1 MTRILRDLPLRQK
14 IAFLAI
20 ATMAAAQLLAGAGVL
35 VWDLFAARRFLAA
48 DLETQA
54 RIVVDNVA
62 PALAFGDDEAAHETL
77 RALRS
82 RRGFVRACLYT
93 AQSQLFAAV
102 SDEGRCPA
110 TPAADGSGFDG
121 AGINVVTAVLA
132 PERGRVGT
140 LTLRSSLDPVSDD
153 MRAQTVAI
161 VVVMVLSSV
170 AAVFLTRRY
179 HRVLT
184 EPLHDLALT
193 AQAVS
198 RDRDYTRRVAKTS
211 GDEIGAVAEAFN
223 DMMAQVQHRDAELQ
237 RALRLKD
244 EFLATVSHELRT
256 PLNAIVGWVHVFRSS
271 NVPPELAAQA
281 ADAIDRNAQRQVRL
295 IEDILDV
302 SRIVTGK
309 LRLEPKPVD
318 LAQIM
323 ESALD
328 VIQPTAAAKDI
339 QVSADLVRPAPMRG
353 DPDRLQQIM
362 WNLLANAV
370 KFSPRGGSV
379 SVLLAEDG
387 DAYRVEVRD
396 TGPGIPHDFLPH
408 IFEAFR
414 QADGSMTRTHGG
426 LGLGLA
432 IARHLT
438 ELSGGHIEAR
448 SEGPGTGAT
457 FVVRLPR
464 PADEPN
470 RLVVAD
476 QSAAAWPRLDGVR
489 VLLVDDDED
498 TRQVLSALL
507 SGQGADTET
516 AASVAE
522 ARNALSRRIPDVLI
536 TDLAMPQEDGYALL
550 HYCRHHTLAEL
561 RELRLLALTAYAGE
575 QARES
580 VLRAGFDGYLAKPID
595 PGAVSRTIAAT
606 ASSARR

>member
-1 MTRILRDLPLRQK
+1 MRRALRDLPLRQK
-14 IAFLAI
+14 IALLAI

-35 VWDLFAARRFLAA
+35 VWDLFAARRLLAA

-54 RIVVDNVA
+54 RIIVDNVA
-62 PALAFGDDEAAHETL
+62 PALAFGDDEAAEETL
-77 RALRS
+77 RALRL
-82 RRGFVRACLYT
+82 RRGFIRACLYDS
-93 AQSQLFAAV
+93 QSQLFAFV
-102 SDEGRCPA
+102 SVDGECAA
-110 TPAADGSGFDG
+110 TPSSDVGGFDG
-121 AGINVVTAVLA
+121 AGINIITPVLA
-132 PERGRVGT
+132 PERGRIGT
-140 LTLRSSLDPVSDD
+140 LTLRSSFAPVSDG

-161 VVVMVLSSV
+161 VIVMVLSST
-170 AAVFLTRRY
+170 AAIFLTRRF

-184 EPLHDLALT
+184 TPLLDLATT

-198 RDRDYTRRVAKTS
+198 RDRDYTHRVEKTT

-256 PLNAIVGWVHVFRSS
+256 PLNAIVGWVHVFRSP

-323 ESALD
+323 EAALD

-339 QVSADLVRPAPMRG
+339 DVSVDLVKPAPMRG

-370 KFSPRGGSV
+370 KFTPRGGRVWV
-379 SVLLAEDG
+379 SLDEQG
-387 DAYRVEVRD
+387 DTYRAVVRD
-396 TGPGIPHDFLPH
+396 SGPGIPPDFVPH

-438 ELSGGHIEAR
+438 ELSGGRIEAH
-448 SEGPGTGAT
+448 SDGPGSGAS
-457 FVVRLPR
+457 FAVLLPR
-464 PADEPN
+464 PADEPK
-470 RLVVAD
+470 RLTSAD
-476 QSAAAWPRLDGVR
+476 PAAAAWPRLDGVR

-498 TRQVLSALL
+498 TRRVLSALL
-507 SGQGADTET
+507 HGQGADIVT

-522 ARNALSRRIPDVLI
+522 AREALGQRVPDVVI
-536 TDLAMPQEDGYALL
+536 SDLAMPEEDGYALL
-550 HYCRHHTLAEL
+550 HYCRHHASAEL